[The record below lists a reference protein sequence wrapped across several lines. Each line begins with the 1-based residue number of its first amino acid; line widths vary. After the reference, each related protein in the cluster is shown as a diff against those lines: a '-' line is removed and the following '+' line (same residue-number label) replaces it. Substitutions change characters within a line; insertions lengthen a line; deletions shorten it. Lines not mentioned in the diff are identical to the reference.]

1 MMKSTKPISSPGR
14 TEKFPPPLMRF
25 LRSNVGSKSSNRG
38 RRSRASPMFR
48 WKKNTVIE
56 TTQEPSSPKVTCIGQ
71 VRVRRS
77 KKNKNT
83 TASTT
88 TKTSLRH
95 LPSNRLCR
103 CLRKL
108 RPKSCRGVWSK
119 WVSCFR
125 CGYCENSRDLHDS
138 PVIEGTP
145 RNVPQNVV
153 GFNGEEREEEEEKV
167 EDVSVEADNQGLI
180 SQSPP
185 RNAFLLTRCRSAPY
199 RSSSLAGKFWESS
212 AGKTGDEEVA
222 EIIKNLRIKEKE
234 KEEEKGEVIG
244 NENGEENEEGTCNK
258 SNGVEELKAAKT
270 APLIL
275 TRCKSEPARTWD
287 QLLV

>member
-1 MMKSTKPISSPGR
+1 MKKPTKPISSPGR

-77 KKNKNT
+77 KKNKKT
-83 TASTT
+83 TIATT
-88 TKTSLRH
+88 TTTSSHRRH
-95 LPSNRLCR
+95 HPSNRLCR

-108 RPKSCRGVWSK
+108 RPKSCRSLWSK

-125 CGYCENSRDLHDS
+125 CGYCKTSRDLHDS
-138 PVIEGTP
+138 PVIDASPTSAP
-145 RNVPQNVV
+145 RNVS
-153 GFNGEEREEEEEKV
+153 GDNGDDDEEEKEV
-167 EDVSVEADNQGLI
+167 EDLTLEADNQGLI
-180 SQSPP
+180 SRSPP

-199 RSSSLAGKFWESS
+199 RSSSLAGKLWES
-212 AGKTGDEEVA
+212 TGGETGEEEVK
-222 EIIKNLRIKEKE
+222 EKIKNLSI
-234 KEEEKGEVIG
+234 EEGEEGEEEVIG
-244 NENGEENEEGTCNK
+244 NENGEMNEESTCNK
-258 SNGVEELKAAKT
+258 SNEVEELKAIKA

-275 TRCKSEPARTWD
+275 SRCKSEPARTWD
-287 QLLV
+287 RILV